1 MLSVIGIGLEK
12 QEIIGIGLKRHI
24 SCIPSLNTALL
35 NLALVLVQLTR
46 SSVFHFAGFTVSKYT
61 PYNDIMHYAQCI
73 MHNCLKVLAIVVSQK
88 KKIQMPCI

>member
-12 QEIIGIGLKRHI
+12 QEVIGIGLKRHI

-46 SSVFHFAGFTVSKYT
+46 SLS
-61 PYNDIMHYAQCI
+61 
-73 MHNCLKVLAIVVSQK
+73 
-88 KKIQMPCI
+88 